1 MASPSG
7 QSEVNPK
14 IFGAYD
20 VRGVYPTDLND
31 ETAYRIGRAFA
42 QFLGAERIAVG
53 HDMRLSS
60 PALAA
65 AFMRGITDQGADA
78 VDLGLT
84 TTDELYF
91 AVGKFGYPGGA
102 MITASHN
109 PKQYNGLKMCRAD
122 AVAISSETGGF
133 AIRDLAVAGDFA
145 EPTRKGQITQRDVS
159 DDFVAHCLSFIDVS
173 KVKPYKIAVD
183 AGNGMA
189 GLIVPRVFQHLHCE
203 LVPLYFELDG
213 SFPNPPASPIEP
225 ENTEELR

>member
-1 MASPSG
+1 MERRPAPAVYVAREAQANVRRRCSRWRGSGAMASPSG

-42 QFLGAERIAVG
+42 QYLGVERIAVG
-53 HDMRLSS
+53 RDMRLSS

-65 AFMRGITDQGADA
+65 AFMRGVTDQGTDA
-78 VDLGLT
+78 VDLGMT

-102 MITASHN
+102 MLTASHN

-122 AVAISSETGGF
+122 
-133 AIRDLAVAGDFA
+133 
-145 EPTRKGQITQRDVS
+145 
-159 DDFVAHCLSFIDVS
+159 
-173 KVKPYKIAVD
+173 
-183 AGNGMA
+183 
-189 GLIVPRVFQHLHCE
+189 
-203 LVPLYFELDG
+203 
-213 SFPNPPASPIEP
+213 
-225 ENTEELR
+225 